1 VDLTALRTFV
11 EAARSGSL
19 TAAASRVGYTQSAA
33 SRQVAALEAAM
44 GSRLLERRARGVA
57 PTPEGA
63 ALLPHAEAIV
73 LRFAAARSAVD
84 AVRHAD
90 AGLVRVGAVPTAN
103 AQLVPHAIAVLRAAR
118 PAVAVTLTEAASEPL
133 LRALDADEI
142 DLAVVAEYPG
152 RARPDGDGAV
162 LLADPLLVALPGEH
176 PAATAASLRLEDL
189 AEESWVE
196 HFPFSG
202 DALRRAAAASGF
214 EPRIEYTIRDWT
226 GKLGFVAA
234 GLGLTLV
241 PSLAASGIRSDVV
254 LRDTGHPLLRRD
266 VVVRLRPGAPPAA
279 EAFADALA
287 RAAEALH
294 Q

>member
-19 TAAASRVGYTQSAA
+19 TAAAGRAGYTQSAV
-33 SRQVAALEAAM
+33 SRQVAGLEATM
-44 GSRLLERRARGVA
+44 GGRLLERRARGVA

-63 ALLPHAEAIV
+63 ALLPHAEAI
-73 LRFAAARSAVD
+73 LQRFAAARSAVD
-84 AVRHAD
+84 AVRRAD

-103 AQLVPHAIAVLRAAR
+103 AQLIPAAIADLRATR
-118 PAVAVTLTEAASEPL
+118 PAVEVTLTEAGSEHL

-142 DLAVVAEYPG
+142 DLAVVATYPG
-152 RARPDGDGAV
+152 RPTADGVV
-162 LLADPLLVALPGEH
+162 LLPDPLLVALPREH
-176 PAATAASLRLEDL
+176 PAATTARFRLEDL

-202 DALRRAAAASGF
+202 DALRQAAAASGF
-214 EPRIEYTIRDWT
+214 EPRIAYTIRDWT

-241 PSLAASGIRSDVV
+241 PSLAAPGIRSDVV
-254 LRDTGHPLLRRD
+254 LRDTGHPLLQRD
-266 VVVRLRPGAPPAA
+266 VVVRLRPTAPPAA

-287 RAAEALH
+287 GTAAAL
-294 Q
+294 QR